1 MDDVTKQKIMFS
13 VIAFNIV
20 VVAYQLALNS
30 NPFVFSKLIIGLLIG
45 AAVGG
50 LVFGVMHFLSR

>member
-20 VVAYQLALNS
+20 VVAYQLVFNS
-30 NPFVFSKLIIGLLIG
+30 DPFEFSNLIKGLLIG

-50 LVFGVMHFLSR
+50 LVFGVMHFVSR